1 MKKTLNRNRW
11 SEDEYNLLFTTMQNR
26 SGKKGDA
33 LKEVA
38 NKLGRT
44 FTAVSHYYYN
54 HKNKWVP
61 TRKTTISAHTAPGIT
76 QRKVTIHNGSSI
88 HAKVIYSSSKVTVA
102 QNGDEVIII
111 E

>member
-1 MKKTLNRNRW
+1 MSKTTNRNRW
-11 SEDEYNLLFTTMQNR
+11 SEDEHNLLFTSMQNR
-26 SGKKGDA
+26 SEKKGDI

-38 NKLGRT
+38 SKLGRT

-54 HKNKWVP
+54 HKKVWVP
-61 TRKTTISAHTAPGIT
+61 TRKTTISAHSVSGIT
-76 QRKVTIHNGSSI
+76 QRKVTIHNGSSVR
-88 HAKVIYSSSKVTVA
+88 AKVIYSSSKVTVA